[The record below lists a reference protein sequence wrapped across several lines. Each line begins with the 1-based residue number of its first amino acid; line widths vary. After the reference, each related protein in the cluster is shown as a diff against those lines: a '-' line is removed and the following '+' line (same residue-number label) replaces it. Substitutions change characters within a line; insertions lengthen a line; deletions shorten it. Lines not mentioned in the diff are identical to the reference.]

1 MLTGFYFMFTRFNEC
16 IIYYGPTNLHLC
28 TCSQESNCCE
38 LFSPSGTIHKHS
50 FWSISHFRGSVSRT
64 FHCSEENRMAEWWE
78 EQKVEHILALYLC
91 DSFDYRGI
99 WNRSIE
105 TPLIEHWFLRPKEGS
120 SSALRKA
127 VLILFY
133 CKKHSFHRNSSFI
146 WSPHSFKASVLI
158 FTHLLSLPR
167 TWKTVNT
174 ASLQPSPTIY
184 LFSSPFALVA
194 KQQRKCKS
202 VRV

>member
-1 MLTGFYFMFTRFNEC
+1 MVSIRRVVSKWPFLSLELFVILRLAVGLFFLITVGYEMLTGFYFMFTRFNEC

-105 TPLIEHWFLRPKEGS
+105 TPLIKHWFLRPKEGS
-120 SSALRKA
+120 PSA
-127 VLILFY
+127 VLQE
-133 CKKHSFHRNSSFI
+133 K
-146 WSPHSFKASVLI
+146 
-158 FTHLLSLPR
+158 
-167 TWKTVNT
+167 
-174 ASLQPSPTIY
+174 
-184 LFSSPFALVA
+184 
-194 KQQRKCKS
+194 
-202 VRV
+202 